1 MTTTRGADLQ
11 RFRGILAGL
20 IVALPLSMFMVL
32 WLHAGRELALILAGV
47 VGIAIF
53 LVVATRSDEH
63 DLAADVAW
71 REAAPDLPPA
81 SERAAM
87 ELAQANLPAPTRPRK
102 GVPAAQR
109 PNVKDAS
116 TGGAENIGSGRL

>member
-1 MTTTRGADLQ
+1 MQ
-11 RFRGILAGL
+11 RFRGVLAGL
-20 IVALPLSMFMVL
+20 IVGLPLSMFMVL
-32 WLHAGRELALILAGV
+32 WLHAGRGLALILAGI

-87 ELAQANLPAPTRPRK
+87 VLAQANLPVPVKQRKAGPTGQR
-102 GVPAAQR
+102 PAAKSGGNDR
-109 PNVKDAS
+109 PSGAAS
-116 TGGAENIGSGRL
+116 AGK